1 MGDRRASDT
10 YRPFAQLGQFMDQV
24 MEADFFSVS
33 PTLHRLAS
41 EGNETELLD
50 LINSGIEIN
59 EEDDNGL
66 TALHHAAEGGHA
78 KCVEILLQNG
88 ANVNGNGSTL
98 HMVRDVKCAQL
109 LLKAKATLNAH
120 DERGNSPLQTAIRKG
135 RQELAEFFLSVGA
148 DVHCT
153 NTEGETPLHTLC
165 SSFMAKP
172 HDEKL
177 TRKMIEMGANV
188 HSKDSQGRSP
198 LHLAVMNYHIEKTNM
213 VNMLITAGA
222 SATDLDRQ
230 GMNPIHRLIDKC
242 RPYSEDDIK
251 LLLEIFDLLVTTDSE
266 ANSKNVIGQTILHL
280 AILAGAPL
288 QVLEYLVQK
297 GCRPTAEDGQK
308 RSLLHCVVKRELD
321 DDIDILNFLLN
332 TGLDINCAD
341 IWGQT
346 VLHHAVEKN
355 RKKLVKALVECG
367 ADVNVKDSVGRQP
380 VHIAAEKGWDV
391 ICNWLI
397 TRGANINAQDKYQ
410 STPLHFAAMTNK
422 APVAHLLIKAGCD
435 VALRDACGQTAEEV
449 AKFWSS
455 LDFLQIMHEKD
466 ENYELELEQRKKLL
480 SKLGGELLQ
489 LKTFQDLI
497 DSSEESLRMSGTL
510 NEFLNCV
517 ISTPGIG
524 TVFKDPEAG
533 EIRDVVDRFASNVV
547 KRIAESHPKM
557 RCTLY
562 HAGSSSEETKTKFPD
577 EFDYV
582 VCLDELSE
590 NICPKH
596 ETEDVVKS
604 VLFVPDREASEQVKE
619 VLEKGV
625 DYKETSSSVSNY
637 TQIFL
642 KDHTSHEYSEFTQDL
657 EPNWRA
663 IPSYMMFN
671 VFTQQLSNIVFGESF
686 PQDERLEIK
695 EVTNDP
701 KLSLLWKGSRYKT
714 LAIEVDFVPAVR
726 LPSWP
731 DKFRMQSP
739 LLDSDLLQLPFLAV
753 PKLANQDE
761 FLWRCSLCLVETA
774 IMKRCRHRIRNS
786 YIAAKSLISS
796 AICPLVSFEDYR
808 DAKMQYAS
816 QHDSLSSDEDFEL
829 YENVEGAVPS
839 YILKMAFFL
848 SIEEKAKKDGVET
861 VYREFNH
868 YPQQSESA
876 SDFAMREEPDPEI
889 VKDIFM
895 KCNDWLSNQFV
906 PSFFNPRQNVMGSTM
921 LAENGVKAHIF
932 VKYIL
937 KLLNEKC

>member
-1 MGDRRASDT
+1 
-10 YRPFAQLGQFMDQV
+10 

-33 PTLHRLAS
+33 PILHRLAS
-41 EGNETELLD
+41 EGNETELID
-50 LINSGIEIN
+50 VINNGIDIN

-88 ANVNGNGSTL
+88 ANVNGKVSPL

-109 LLKAKATLNAH
+109 LLKAKATLNAN
-120 DERGNSPLQTAIRKG
+120 DEHGNSPLQTAIRKG
-135 RQELAEFFLSVGA
+135 RQELVEFFLSVDA
-148 DVHCT
+148 DVQCT
-153 NTEGETPLHTLC
+153 NAEGETPLHILC

-172 HDEKL
+172 HDENL
-177 TRKMIEMGANV
+177 TRKLIEMGANV
-188 HSKDSQGRSP
+188 NAKESQGRSP
-198 LHLAVMNYHIEKTNM
+198 LHLAVMNYQVNKTNT

-222 SATDLDRQ
+222 SATDLDMQ

-242 RPYSEDDIK
+242 RPYSEDDFK
-251 LLLEIFDLLVTTDSE
+251 LLSEIFNLLGSNCSE

-288 QVLEYLVQK
+288 QVLEYLVHK

-308 RSLLHCVVKRELD
+308 RSLLHCVVERGLD
-321 DDIDILNFLLN
+321 DDIYFLNFLSDEGLN
-332 TGLDINCAD
+332 INCPD

-346 VLHHAVEKN
+346 VLHHAIEKN
-355 RKKLVKALVECG
+355 RKNLVKALVDCG
-367 ADVNVKDSVGRQP
+367 ADVNVKDSLGRQP
-380 VHIAAEKGWDV
+380 LHIAAGKGCDV
-391 ICNWLI
+391 ICNCLI
-397 TRGANINAQDKYQ
+397 TQGAHINAQDKYQ
-410 STPLHFAAMTNK
+410 STPLHFAAFTNN

-449 AKFWSS
+449 AKVWSN
-455 LDFLQIMHEKD
+455 LDFLHIMHEKD
-466 ENYELELEQRKKLL
+466 ENYKLELEQRRKLFA
-480 SKLGGELLQ
+480 KRGGELLQ
-489 LKTFQDLI
+489 LKTFQDII
-497 DSSEESLRMSGTL
+497 DSSDESLRMSGTL
-510 NEFLNCV
+510 NEFLSCLL
-517 ISTPGIG
+517 STPGIG
-524 TVFKDPEAG
+524 TVIKDPEAE
-533 EIRDVVDRFASNVV
+533 EIRDVVDRFASNVA
-547 KRIAESHPKM
+547 KRMTDSHPKM

-562 HAGSSSEETKTKFPD
+562 HAGSSAEETKTKFPD

-582 VCLDELSE
+582 VCLDEMSE
-590 NICPKH
+590 NIYPKY
-596 ETEDVVKS
+596 ETEDVLES
-604 VLFVPDREASEQVKE
+604 VHFVPDRETSDQVKE
-619 VLEKGV
+619 ALEKGV

-642 KDHTSHEYSEFTQDL
+642 KDNTSHEYSEFTQEL
-657 EPNWRA
+657 VTNGKA

-671 VFTQQLSNIVFGESF
+671 LFTQQLSNIVFGESF
-686 PQDERLEIK
+686 PQDERLVIK

-701 KLSLLWKGSRYKT
+701 KFSLLWKGSRYKS
-714 LAIEVDFVPAVR
+714 LVIEVDFVPAVR

-739 LLDSDLLQLPFLAV
+739 LLVSDLLQFPFLAV
-753 PKLANQDE
+753 PKMASQDE
-761 FLWRCSLCLVETA
+761 FLWRCSLCLVEIA
-774 IMKRCRHRIRNS
+774 IMKRCRPRIRNS

-796 AICPLVSFEDYR
+796 AICPLVSFEDYG

-829 YENVEGAVPS
+829 YEKVEGMLPS
-839 YILKMAFFL
+839 YILKMAFFH
-848 SIEEKAKKDGVET
+848 SIEEKARKDGVET
-861 VYREFNH
+861 VFCQFSNYNEW
-868 YPQQSESA
+868 SESA
-876 SDFAMREEPDPEI
+876 SDFAMCEEPDPEI

-921 LAENGVKAHIF
+921 LEDNGVKAQMF

-937 KLLNEKC
+937 KLLNEEC